1 MYWLYLYITIFY
13 KSNFMAR
20 YKDHFYILQFST
32 TMKWCHHQMKKIYNL
47 IIKGDNDTLVVPRS
61 SAECH
66 FNLCVS
72 NESSFISSSE
82 FHYGDVGS
90 ELWAKVNNRTGID
103 PIVVI
108 ELASFSR
115 CCIVEHFKS
124 AFCNDVHSLQ
134 IMFFYAGISGTK
146 HGKQILFTHFLHI
159 MRCLNCW
166 DNENFWGAKSGSPS
180 PATLVK
186 LQF

>member
-1 MYWLYLYITIFY
+1 MFDHKHCFYFTYICITIFY
-13 KSNFMAR
+13 NSNFMAR

-47 IIKGDNDTLVVPRS
+47 IIKGDNDTLVVPPS

-108 ELASFSR
+108 EWASFSW

-134 IMFFYAGISGTK
+134 IMF
-146 HGKQILFTHFLHI
+146 
-159 MRCLNCW
+159 
-166 DNENFWGAKSGSPS
+166 
-180 PATLVK
+180 
-186 LQF
+186 LQH